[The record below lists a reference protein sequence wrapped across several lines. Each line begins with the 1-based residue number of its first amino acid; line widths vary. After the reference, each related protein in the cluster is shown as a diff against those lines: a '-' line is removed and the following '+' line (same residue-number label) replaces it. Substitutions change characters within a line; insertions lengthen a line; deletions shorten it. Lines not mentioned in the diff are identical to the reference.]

1 MKKYN
6 IAIIGAT
13 GNVGREML
21 NILIERKF
29 PINNIE
35 LLASEQSKGKILF
48 FGKKKLKVK
57 SLNDFSFTSTD
68 IVLSS
73 PGSEISKKF
82 APIAASQGAVVIDNT
97 SFFRMNRNIPLIV
110 PEVNS
115 EDIANYKKKG
125 IIANPNCSTIQMVMA
140 LKPIHDFFGIKRVV
154 VSTYQSTSGAGK
166 QAMDELF
173 HQTLNVYKNKP
184 LNKKIFTKR
193 IAFNLIPH
201 IDDFV
206 ENGQTKEEEKMV
218 KETKKILDN
227 KISIFA
233 TCVRVP
239 VFVGHGESINIE
251 TKKAINLEK
260 VIELMEKTPGIKLV
274 DRREDGGYV
283 TPDETAGEDDV
294 FVSRVR
300 IDNTVKNGLAFWVVA
315 DNLRK
320 GAALNSIQI
329 AEELIK
335 KYI

>member
-82 APIAASQGAVVIDNT
+82 VPIAASQGAVVIDNT
-97 SFFRMNRNIPLIV
+97 SFFRMNRNVPLIV
-110 PEVNS
+110 PEVNG
-115 EDIANYKKKG
+115 ENIANYKKKG

-201 IDDFV
+201 IDDFI

-227 KISIFA
+227 KISVFA

-251 TKKAINLEK
+251 TKKTINLEK
-260 VIELMEKTPGIKLV
+260 VLELMEKTPGIKLV

-300 IDNTVKNGLAFWVVA
+300 IDNTLKNGLAFWVVA

>member
-6 IAIIGAT
+6 IAIVGAT

-29 PINNIE
+29 PINNIDI
-35 LLASEQSKGKILF
+35 LASEKSKGKILG

-57 SLNDFSFTSTD
+57 SLNEFDFTSTD

-73 PGSEISKKF
+73 AGSEISKKF
-82 APIAASQGAVVIDNT
+82 SPLAASQGAIVIDNT
-97 SFFRMNRNIPLIV
+97 SFFRMNRNVPLIV
-110 PEVNS
+110 PEVNGD
-115 EDIANYKKKG
+115 DIVNYKKKG

-140 LKPIHDFFGIKRVV
+140 LKPLHDFFGIKRVL

-173 HQTLNVYKNKP
+173 HQTLNVYKDKP
-184 LNKKIFTKR
+184 LNKRVFTKR

-201 IDDFV
+201 IDSFV
-206 ENGQTKEEEKMV
+206 EGGQTKEEEKMV

-227 KISIFA
+227 KISVFA

-260 VIELMEKTPGIKLV
+260 VSELMEKAPGIKLV
-274 DRREDGGYV
+274 DKREDGGYV

>member
-35 LLASEQSKGKILF
+35 LLASEQSKGKVLG

-57 SLNDFSFTSTD
+57 SLNDFNFSSTD

-115 EDIANYKKKG
+115 EDIVNYKKKG

>member
-6 IAIIGAT
+6 LAIIGAT
-13 GNVGREML
+13 GNVGREIL
-21 NILIERKF
+21 NILTERNF
-29 PINNIE
+29 PVKNIE
-35 LLASEQSKGKILF
+35 VLASEKSKGKILN

-57 SLNDFSFTSTD
+57 DLYEFDFTSTD

-73 PGSEISKKF
+73 PGSEISKKY
-82 APIAASQGAVVIDNT
+82 APIAASQGAIVIDNT
-97 SFFRMNRNIPLIV
+97 SFFRMNRNVPLIV
-110 PEVNS
+110 PEVNGK
-115 EDIANYKKKG
+115 DIINYKKKG

-140 LKPIHDFFGIKRVV
+140 LKPLHDAFEIKRIV

-173 HQTLNVYKNKP
+173 HQTLDVYKNKP
-184 LNKKIFTKR
+184 LRQNIFTKR

-201 IDDFV
+201 IDSFV
-206 ENGQTKEEEKMV
+206 EDGQTKEEEKMV
-218 KETKKILDN
+218 KETKKILGK
-227 KISIFA
+227 KISVFA

-251 TKKAINLEK
+251 TKKKINIEKAVDLLEK
-260 VIELMEKTPGIKLV
+260 SPGIKLI
-274 DRREDGGYV
+274 DKREDGGYI
-283 TPDETAGEDDV
+283 TPDETAGENDV
-294 FVSRVR
+294 FISRVR
-300 IDNTVKNGLAFWVVA
+300 IDKTVKNGLALWVVA

-320 GAALNSIQI
+320 GAALNSVQI